1 MKQVFAF
8 AILFVW
14 MCSCNDEPKTSQ
26 TDADTGTVQVPATG
40 TTKDTVA
47 RIAAN
52 VTDTVVTP
60 IDSTYTVELTI
71 YFTRNYCGGAR
82 PSEEMLA
89 DLQTPRL
96 LTKSILRLKNHHSQ
110 KEYTCKTNGS
120 GKADL
125 TLEAGKYDVYLTK
138 DINSALNTGF
148 YPDCKIWQE
157 KPLFTIKVTPDR
169 KSFSAT
175 INFECNP
182 CNPNK
187 PM

>member
-1 MKQVFAF
+1 MKQLF
-8 AILFVW
+8 AIVFFVA
-14 MCSCNDEPKTSQ
+14 CACACNEEPKAAQ
-26 TDADTGTVQVPATG
+26 TDSVSLPVAATDSV
-40 TTKDTVA
+40 KDTVA

-52 VTDTVVTP
+52 APDTVVIP
-60 IDSTYTVELTI
+60 VDSTHTVELTI
-71 YFTRNYCGGAR
+71 YYTRNYCGGAR
-82 PSEEMLA
+82 PSDEMLA
-89 DLQTPRL
+89 ELATPRL
-96 LTKSILRLKNHHSQ
+96 LTKSTLRLKNHFSG
-110 KEYTCKTNGS
+110 KEYTCKTNS
-120 GKADL
+120 DGKASL

-148 YPDCKIWQE
+148 YPDCKKWQE
-157 KPLFTIKVTPDR
+157 KSLFTIKVTPDR